1 MEDIFNF
8 VPKEDSNWE
17 EIYFNIKENWPRPG
31 MDLSLDRIKSYLE
44 FLKNPQDDLK
54 VIHIAGTNGKGS
66 TGTFIKSILEEE
78 NLNIGFFS
86 SPSIIS
92 DTESIKT
99 SSGYISYRE
108 YAERLL
114 NILRNWKDKFDEENF
129 LSFFEASTIVAIE
142 HFNSINVDIAL
153 FEVGLGGLLDS
164 TNVFD
169 RKLIDVIT
177 HIGLDHLGVL
187 GKSIEEIAKQKAGII
202 QQGDEVLAYPIPLE
216 AVQVIDE
223 KASKLNAKVTKPDF
237 SNIKNVNINK
247 NGSSYSYGNFDN
259 ISLSMVGENQIYNS
273 VMAIET
279 IKILNEKFGY
289 SIKGESIKRGLL
301 KAFIPGRLEWIKYKD
316 MDILM
321 DGAHNEDGIN
331 GFVSFIEENI
341 SEKFNLVVGILKDK
355 EYKKIYSKLAK
366 LNCDFYLTEV
376 PFEGRK
382 LPVAKAVETLKG
394 FGVSNVYGFKEPE
407 EAVERAIKDS
417 EGKGPVVIT
426 GSLYLISKIRN
437 ILTNQIT

>member
-1 MEDIFNF
+1 MKNIFELN
-8 VPKEDSNWE
+8 PEPNSNWE
-17 EIYFNIKENWPRPG
+17 EIYFYIKNNWPRPG

-99 SSGYISYRE
+99 SRGYISYRE

-114 NILRNWKDKFDEENF
+114 NILKNWKNKFDNENF

-142 HFNSINVDIAL
+142 HFKSINVDIAI

-164 TNVFD
+164 TNVF
-169 RKLIDVIT
+169 KKKVLDVIT

-187 GKSIEEIAKQKAGII
+187 GNSIEEIATQKAGII
-202 QQGDEVLAYPIPLE
+202 QEGDRVLAYPIPKE
-216 AVQVIDE
+216 ALKVIEE
-223 KASKLNAKVTKPDF
+223 KSSKLNAKMTTPDF

-247 NGSSYSYGNFDN
+247 NGSSYSYGDLNN
-259 ISLSMVGENQIYNS
+259 ISISMVGENQIYNS
-273 VMAIET
+273 TMAIEA
-279 IKILNEKFGY
+279 IEILNEDFGY
-289 SIKGESIKRGLL
+289 SIKSASIINGLS
-301 KAFIPGRLEWIKYKD
+301 KAFVPGRLEWIKYKNV
-316 MDILM
+316 DILM
-321 DGAHNEDGIN
+321 DGAHNEDGID
-331 GFVSFIEENI
+331 GFVSFVEKNI
-341 SEKFNLVVGILKDK
+341 SEKFNLVVGVLKDK
-355 EYKKIYSKLAK
+355 EYKKIYKKLAK

-382 LPVAKAVETLKG
+382 LPVEDAVETLKD
-394 FGVSNVYGFKEPE
+394 FEVSNVLGFGDPIE
-407 EAVERAIKDS
+407 AIKMAIEDG
-417 EGKGPVVIT
+417 EGNPVIAT

-437 ILTNQIT
+437 FLVK

>member
-1 MEDIFNF
+1 MEDIFN
-8 VPKEDSNWE
+8 VEPKEDSNWE

-44 FLKNPQDDLK
+44 FLGNPQDDLK

-66 TGTFIKSILEEE
+66 TGTFIKSILEEG

-108 YAERLL
+108 YSERLL
-114 NILRNWKDKFDEENF
+114 NILRNWKDKFDENNF

-142 HFNSINVDIAL
+142 HFKFINVDIAL

-164 TNVFD
+164 TNVFK

-187 GKSIEEIAKQKAGII
+187 GNSIEEIAAQKAGVI
-202 QQGDEVLAYPIPLE
+202 QEGDRVLAYPIPKE
-216 AVQVIDE
+216 ALKVIEE
-223 KASKLNAKVTKPDF
+223 KSSKLNVAVTTPDF

-247 NGSSYSYGNFDN
+247 NGSSYSYENFDN

-273 VMAIET
+273 TMAIEV
-279 IKILNEKFGY
+279 IKILNEEFGY
-289 SIKGESIKRGLL
+289 SIKGESIKRGLS
-301 KAFIPGRLEWIKYKD
+301 KAFIPGRLEWIKYKGID
-316 MDILM
+316 VLM
-321 DGAHNEDGIN
+321 DGAHNEDGID

-382 LPVAKAVETLKG
+382 LPVHDAVETLKG
-394 FGVSNVYGFKEPE
+394 FGVSNVYGFENPE
-407 EAVERAIKDS
+407 EAVEMAIKKS
-417 EGKGPVVIT
+417 NRKGPVVIT
-426 GSLYLISKIRN
+426 GSLYLIAKIRN
-437 ILTNQIT
+437 FLTN

>member
-1 MEDIFNF
+1 MKNIFELN
-8 VPKEDSNWE
+8 PEPNSNWE
-17 EIYFNIKENWPRPG
+17 EIYFYIKNNWPRPG
-31 MDLSLDRIKSYLE
+31 MDLSLDRIKRYLE

-99 SSGYISYRE
+99 SRGYISYRE

-114 NILRNWKDKFDEENF
+114 NILKNWKNKFDNENF

-142 HFNSINVDIAL
+142 HFKSINVDIAI

-164 TNVFD
+164 TNVF
-169 RKLIDVIT
+169 KKKILDVIT

-187 GKSIEEIAKQKAGII
+187 GNSIEEIAEQKAGII
-202 QQGDEVLAYPIPLE
+202 QKGDKVLAYPIPTK
-216 AVQVIDE
+216 AVEIINQ
-223 KASKLNAKVTKPDF
+223 KASALNAKVISPDF
-237 SNIKNVNINK
+237 SDINNLNIDRD
-247 NGSSYSYGNFDN
+247 GSSYSYENFDK
-259 ISLSMVGENQIYNS
+259 IYIKMTGENQIYNS
-273 VMAIET
+273 IMAIEA
-279 IKILNEKFGY
+279 IEILNEDFGY
-289 SIKGESIKRGLL
+289 SIKSASIINGLS
-301 KAFIPGRLEWIKYKD
+301 KAFVPGRLEWIKYKNV
-316 MDILM
+316 DILM
-321 DGAHNEDGIN
+321 DGAHNEDGID
-331 GFVSFIEENI
+331 GFVSFVEKNI
-341 SEKFNLVVGILKDK
+341 SEKFNLVVGVLKDK
-355 EYKKIYSKLAK
+355 EYKKIYKKLAK

-382 LPVAKAVETLKG
+382 LPVEDAVETLKD
-394 FGVSNVYGFKEPE
+394 FGVSNVLGFEDPIE
-407 EAVERAIKDS
+407 AIKKAIEDG
-417 EGKGPVVIT
+417 EGNPVIVT

-437 ILTNQIT
+437 FLVK

>member
-1 MEDIFNF
+1 MKNIFELN
-8 VPKEDSNWE
+8 PEPNSNWE
-17 EIYFNIKENWPRPG
+17 EIYFYIKNNWPRPG
-31 MDLSLDRIKSYLE
+31 MDLSLDRIKRYLE

-99 SSGYISYRE
+99 SRGYISYRE

-114 NILRNWKDKFDEENF
+114 NILKNWKNKFDNENF

-142 HFNSINVDIAL
+142 HFKSIKVDMAI
-153 FEVGLGGLLDS
+153 FEVGLGGTLDC
-164 TNVFD
+164 TNVF
-169 RKLIDVIT
+169 KKKVLDVIT

-187 GKSIEEIAKQKAGII
+187 GNSIEEIATQKAGII
-202 QQGDEVLAYPIPLE
+202 QEGDRVLAYPIPKE
-216 AVQVIDE
+216 ALKVIEE
-223 KASKLNAKVTKPDF
+223 KSSKLNAKMTTPDF

-247 NGSSYSYGNFDN
+247 NGSSYSYGDLNN
-259 ISLSMVGENQIYNS
+259 ISISMVGENQIYNS
-273 VMAIET
+273 TMAIEA
-279 IKILNEKFGY
+279 IEILNEDFGY
-289 SIKGESIKRGLL
+289 SIKSASIINGLS
-301 KAFIPGRLEWIKYKD
+301 KAFVPGRLEWIKYKNV
-316 MDILM
+316 DILM
-321 DGAHNEDGIN
+321 DGAHNEDGID
-331 GFVSFIEENI
+331 GFVSFVEKNI
-341 SEKFNLVVGILKDK
+341 SEKFNLVVGVLKDK
-355 EYKKIYSKLAK
+355 EYKKIYKKLAK

-382 LPVAKAVETLKG
+382 LPVEDVVETLKD
-394 FGVSNVYGFKEPE
+394 FGVSNVLGFEDPIE
-407 EAVERAIKDS
+407 AIKMAIEDG
-417 EGKGPVVIT
+417 EGNPVIVT

-437 ILTNQIT
+437 FLVK